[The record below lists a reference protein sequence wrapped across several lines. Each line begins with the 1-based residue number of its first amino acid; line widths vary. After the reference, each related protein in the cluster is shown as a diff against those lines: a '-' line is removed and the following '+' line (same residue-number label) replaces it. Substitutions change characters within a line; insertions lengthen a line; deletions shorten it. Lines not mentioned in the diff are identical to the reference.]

1 MKKKMVVLLTG
12 AMTASML
19 LSGCAASKGL
29 ETDELKISQYK
40 GVEVDEVDKPEE
52 ITDEDVE
59 NAVTANLQAN
69 AEVKDITD
77 RPVQEGDTA
86 TIDFVGKMDGVEFEG
101 GSGTDYPLTIGSGQF
116 IEGFEDSVIGHN
128 IGDTYDWEGS
138 FPEDYQNTDVAGKPV
153 TFTITVKAVTEQ
165 VLPELDDEFVKKVST
180 KSKTVKEYKKEVKKS
195 LEEDAQTMY
204 EDSLSQE
211 VWQVVLDNTEVTK
224 YPKKEI
230 EEISGDLIDQYKSA
244 AEFYG
249 SDYETFIEEQMN
261 TTVEDFEKQ
270 VDEAA
275 KSSVKQ
281 TMVTEAIAEKEKI
294 KLDDKT
300 YNSELKQMAKD
311 YGYADVD
318 ELKKAATE
326 EDLKDIILNNLVKE
340 WLTDNCVQVKSE
352 K

>member
-1 MKKKMVVLLTG
+1 MKKRMVVLLTG
-12 AMTASML
+12 AMTVSML

-40 GVEVDEVDKPEE
+40 GVEVDEVEKPEE

-69 AEVKDITD
+69 AEVKDVTD

-153 TFTITVKAVTEQ
+153 TFTITVKSVTEQ
-165 VLPELDDEFVKKVST
+165 VLPELNDEFVKKVS
-180 KSKTVKEYKKEVKKS
+180 KESKTVKEYKKEVKKS
-195 LEEDAQTMY
+195 LEKDAKAMY

-211 VWQVVLDNTEVTK
+211 VWQTVLDNTEVTK
-224 YPKKEI
+224 YPKK
-230 EEISGDLIDQYKSA
+230 
-244 AEFYG
+244 
-249 SDYETFIEEQMN
+249 
-261 TTVEDFEKQ
+261 
-270 VDEAA
+270 
-275 KSSVKQ
+275 
-281 TMVTEAIAEKEKI
+281 
-294 KLDDKT
+294 
-300 YNSELKQMAKD
+300 
-311 YGYADVD
+311 
-318 ELKKAATE
+318 
-326 EDLKDIILNNLVKE
+326 
-340 WLTDNCVQVKSE
+340 
-352 K
+352 